1 MEKIPRCLFGLL
13 TIALLTLAE
22 WLVADPTWAE
32 TVQYQLTVRNDWSQ
46 AHHKPGAPPFTSVVQ
61 PHFSH
66 LGGGTHN
73 SDLVVWE
80 EGGMSSTGMILMQE
94 TGWIDQPGNP
104 NDLEDEFDDH
114 IAAGTAGGFIV
125 YPIPNP
131 WFPAGTDT
139 VLEFDI
145 DDSHPLITLVSMLGP
160 SPDWFIGVNGLD
172 LSDGNRWKEL
182 VEVDL
187 YPYDGGS
194 KSRDDEFA
202 LFGPDENPQLP
213 IRSITDDDDTLLLGS
228 IPIGKFTFELL
239 TPQPPA
245 GDFNGDEKVDGTD
258 LLFWQRGDSSSPIG
272 DGDLAHWKG
281 NFGYG
286 PGGLSAASNSVP
298 EPSTAALLLLASVVC
313 RLTGVC
319 RLTRVCGPTGRSRS
333 LFV

>member
-1 MEKIPRCLFGLL
+1 MEVNSRWMID
-13 TIALLTLAE
+13 
-22 WLVADPTWAE
+22 LVAAALATACLCLLPNSTRAE

-80 EGGMSSTGMILMQE
+80 EGGMSSTGMVWMQE
-94 TGWIDQPGNP
+94 TGWIDQPRNS

-114 IAAGTAGGFIV
+114 IASGEAGSFIV

-145 DDSHPLITLVSMLGP
+145 QDSHPLITLVSMLGP
-160 SPDWFIGVNGLD
+160 SPDWFVGVSGLD

-194 KSRDDEFA
+194 RSRDDEFA
-202 LFGPDENPQLP
+202 LFGPEESPQLP
-213 IRSITDDDDTLLLGS
+213 IRRITDDDDTLLLGS
-228 IPIGKFTFELL
+228 LPIGKFTFELL
-239 TPQPPA
+239 TPQAPA
-245 GDFNGDEKVDGTD
+245 GDFDENNRVDGSD
-258 LLFWQRGDSSSPIG
+258 FLLWQRGESPGSISDS
-272 DGDLAHWKG
+272 DLDDWKG
-281 NFGYG
+281 NFGFDG
-286 PGGLSAASNSVP
+286 EALSAISSVP
-298 EPSTAALLLLASVVC
+298 EPSSTTLLVLAISS
-313 RLTGVC
+313 
-319 RLTRVCGPTGRSRS
+319 CGLSGRRRS
-333 LFV
+333 